1 MILGALGLVFAMTAC
16 SGHPYFN
23 TWFNLNRH
31 YEAALLELQNR
42 KDSLPADTIWV
53 SPSEREHWQKVVEKG
68 AKIQSQWPARKDYD
82 AKVLF
87 RTGMAQMHL
96 AMWTECLRNFEDLQR
111 NYPADDSLPAA
122 EYYRSVCL
130 DKKGEST
137 LARFALNQIAAN
149 ASHPYYS
156 LALAQLARMEGAQ
169 GRDSSSLAALE
180 KLLAVPGEPSYLRG
194 QAHYQAA
201 QIYDR
206 SSQWNAALGHYQDS
220 SVQLLARPTVY
231 SARMRAAIMYFKK
244 GDSIAGL
251 QRLELLAADKR
262 FADSLFNTQFVL
274 ADYYDLMGQGPKA
287 EKILLEIARGKNR
300 GEYLAHA
307 WYALGERERTRTFF
321 FEKAIQY
328 YDSATIVQSRSVWA
342 QWARNRISGLK
353 TILSSRSAK
362 VEPKVAFQASEAY
375 LFQLDQVDSSLS
387 LLQRISDDSSASL
400 NFRAKS
406 IYAQAF
412 LRESVKK
419 DSVHSDSLWKLLI
432 SKYPG
437 TEYAKQAERN
447 LGLDLIQV
455 TAQDSAHKLFL
466 QAESLGL
473 NKLNVASAL
482 LDTLARR
489 FPQSPDA
496 PKGLWLKAS
505 LLSDAKQLELS
516 RTVLKD
522 LIARFPQ
529 SSYADYAHL
538 ALEAKSELDPAYL
551 RSDKELLA
559 GLQRNLNDYKLQRER
574 EDKLREQMES
584 SPSKGNAEEELLWD
598 YNERYGN

>member
-1 MILGALGLVFAMTAC
+1 MILGALGLVVVMTAC

-31 YEAALLELQNR
+31 YEAALLELQHR
-42 KDSLPADTIWV
+42 KDSLPQDTIWV
-53 SPSEREHWQKVVEKG
+53 SPIEREHWQKVVEKG
-68 AKIQSQWPARKDYD
+68 AKIQSQWPTRKDYD

-96 AMWTECLRNFEDLQR
+96 AMWNDCLRNFEDLQR
-111 NYPADDSLPAA
+111 NYPSDDSVPAA
-122 EYYRSVCL
+122 EYYRSLCL

-137 LARFALNQIAAN
+137 LARFGYNQIVAHQT
-149 ASHPYYS
+149 HPYYS
-156 LALAQLARMEGAQ
+156 LALAQLARMENAQ
-169 GRDSSSLAALE
+169 GRDSSSLSALE
-180 KLLAVPGEPSYLRG
+180 KLLALAGEPSLLRG
-194 QAHYQAA
+194 QAHFQAA

-206 SSQWNAALGHYQDS
+206 SSQWKSALGHYRDT
-220 SVQLLARPTVY
+220 SVQLLPKPTVY
-231 SARMRAAIMYFKK
+231 SARMRAAMMHFKL
-244 GDSIAGL
+244 GDSLEGL
-251 QRLELLAADKR
+251 QALEKLALDKR
-262 FADSLFNTQFVL
+262 FGDSLFNTQFVL
-274 ADYYDLMGQGPKA
+274 ADYYDLLGQGPKA
-287 EKILLEIARGKNR
+287 EKILLDLARGKNR
-300 GEYLAHA
+300 GEILAHA

-321 FEKAIQY
+321 FEKALQY

-353 TILSSRSAK
+353 TILASRSDK

-387 LLQRISDDSSASL
+387 LLQKISQDSSAAL
-400 NFRAKS
+400 QFRAKS

-419 DSVHSDSLWKLLI
+419 DSVRSDSLWRLLI
-432 SKYPG
+432 LQYPG

-447 LGLDLIQV
+447 LGMDLIQV
-455 TAQDSAHKLFL
+455 TAQDSAHRLYLK
-466 QAESLGL
+466 AESLGL
-473 NKLNVASAL
+473 GKLPMATQI
-482 LDTLARR
+482 LDSLARQ
-489 FPQSPDA
+489 FPMSADA

-505 LLSDAKQLELS
+505 LLADSKQIELS
-516 RTVLKD
+516 RRVLQD
-522 LIARFPQ
+522 LVARFPQ
-529 SSYADYAHL
+529 SPYADYAHL

-574 EDKLREQMES
+574 EDKLREQMQS
-584 SPSKGNAEEELLWD
+584 TPSKGNAEEELLWD